1 MIDNDNECMHTWQY
15 NIMCDI
21 IQHYTAIY
29 IYIHICTV
37 IHAWTCTAVLGGELK
52 RVRKDWIAAFIHK
65 SDGYNFFP
73 RLRGYAS
80 RIFSKPGR
88 WLKSGIFQA
97 LWWTDSGPAIPMSS
111 KESNTAVRFAVS
123 SSSAAHQPLRRA
135 PWRSRFFESPQCKQC
150 CGSST
155 SPHAMAFVK
164 ISLEGFS
171 APAA

>member
-1 MIDNDNECMHTWQY
+1 MT
-15 NIMCDI
+15 
-21 IQHYTAIY
+21 IQHYTTLYNHIY
-29 IYIHICTV
+29 TTCLDMYSS
-37 IHAWTCTAVLGGELK
+37 AWGRIQEGQK
-52 RVRKDWIAAFIHK
+52 RFHK
-65 SDGYNFFP
+65 CRRLSTGQMGATFFP
-73 RLRGYAS
+73 GYAS
-80 RIFSKPGR
+80 RISKPGR

-111 KESNTAVRFAVS
+111 KQSNTAVRFAVS

-135 PWRSRFFESPQCKQC
+135 PWRSSFFESPQCKQC